1 MAEINVHPITKTEHR
16 KSLKVTKDFDPL
28 MLRIHLQI
36 LDYKIYIRLFSSAK
50 MKIRDVCLEI
60 KAEAFPSNTK
70 KRKIDDLWWKQQAHS
85 TNNWGAFNMMKDD
98 IY

>member
-1 MAEINVHPITKTEHR
+1 
-16 KSLKVTKDFDPL
+16 
-28 MLRIHLQI
+28 
-36 LDYKIYIRLFSSAK
+36 

-70 KRKIDDLWWKQQAHS
+70 KRKIDDLWWQQQAHS